1 MIAERTI
8 ARPRLLLPCVRASLG
23 RVRAG
28 AHANPNP
35 NPNPNPNQVR
45 TLPTDE
51 DESRAL
57 NSWWLSTNIDPAD
70 ASPEVDGGE
79 PPLHCNASLLVDH
92 AL

>member
-1 MIAERTI
+1 M
-8 ARPRLLLPCVRASLG
+8 
-23 RVRAG
+23 
-28 AHANPNP
+28 
-35 NPNPNPNQVR
+35 R

-70 ASPEVDGGE
+70 ASPADGGE
-79 PPLHCNASLLVDH
+79 PPLRCNASLLVDH

>member
-1 MIAERTI
+1 MPAH
-8 ARPRLLLPCVRASLG
+8 PSLR

-28 AHANPNP
+28 AHDNANPNP
-35 NPNPNPNQVR
+35 NPDPNQVR

-57 NSWWLSTNIDPAD
+57 NSWWLSTNIDPTD
-70 ASPEVDGGE
+70 ANPEDGGE

>member
-1 MIAERTI
+1 MSAH
-8 ARPRLLLPCVRASLG
+8 PLLR

-28 AHANPNP
+28 AHANPKP
-35 NPNPNPNQVR
+35 KPNPNPNQVR

-57 NSWWLSTNIDPAD
+57 NSWWLSTNIAPAD
-70 ASPEVDGGE
+70 ASPADGGE

>member
-1 MIAERTI
+1 M
-8 ARPRLLLPCVRASLG
+8 
-23 RVRAG
+23 
-28 AHANPNP
+28 
-35 NPNPNPNQVR
+35 R

-70 ASPEVDGGE
+70 ASPVDGGE

>member
-1 MIAERTI
+1 MSAH
-8 ARPRLLLPCVRASLG
+8 PSLR

-35 NPNPNPNQVR
+35 NPSPSPNPNQVR

-70 ASPEVDGGE
+70 ASPADGGE

>member
-1 MIAERTI
+1 
-8 ARPRLLLPCVRASLG
+8 
-23 RVRAG
+23 
-28 AHANPNP
+28 
-35 NPNPNPNQVR
+35 VR

-57 NSWWLSTNIDPAD
+57 NSWWLSTNIDPTD
-70 ASPEVDGGE
+70 ANPEDGGE